1 MSWFNFGK
9 KKEQRSADVHP
20 ITYEDV
26 YGISGGFSIFKQHN
40 SFALSLSAVYSA
52 VELISNSIALL
63 PIQVKFKDDKGEPQ
77 VNSEHELNLAF
88 NNNDMSKYM
97 IIKMMVVDM
106 LLFGNGYALI
116 ERSGGHVTGIRYLES
131 NDVQVQWDKYKKKL
145 YYTCNTV
152 AGKIIQPENILHI
165 YKNSR
170 DGHTGIGV
178 LKYAART
185 IDLANYTENSSLD
198 YFAKGLNVTGIVHAK
213 QPMNKIQAQQALNS
227 IEGNVNADKAY
238 YKFLPFDIDFQPL
251 TQNAKDAQMIETRL
265 FNVSEIARFFNIS
278 PVLLQDLSKSSY
290 STVEAANLQ
299 FLTQTLLP
307 YISIIEAEF
316 NRKLVGEENIFIDLD
331 EREFLRTDS
340 QSTANYYVTLVNA
353 GILSRNEV
361 REQLGYN
368 KVEGGDEL
376 AIPYTNT
383 EQNTF
388 GDKSEE
394 KPEEEKPEEEKPEE
408 KPEEEKP
415 AKRGRKPKSSESK

>member
-26 YGISGGFSIFKQHN
+26 YGVSGGFSIFKQHN

-316 NRKLVGEENIFIDLD
+316 NRKLVGKENIFIDLD

-394 KPEEEKPEEEKPEE
+394 KNDTDEKPEDKEEKQ
-408 KPEEEKP
+408 P
-415 AKRGRKPKSSESK
+415 AKRYRKPKSSESK

>member
-9 KKEQRSADVHP
+9 KKEERSADVHP

-26 YGISGGFSIFKQHN
+26 YGVSGGFSIFKQHN

-394 KPEEEKPEEEKPEE
+394 KNNTDEKPEE
-408 KPEEEKP
+408 KEEEQP
-415 AKRGRKPKSSESK
+415 AKRGRKSKSSESK

>member
-9 KKEQRSADVHP
+9 KKEERSADARP

-63 PIQVKFKDDKGEPQ
+63 PIQVKFKDDKGEAQ
-77 VNSEHELNLAF
+77 INNDHELNLAF

-97 IIKMMVVDM
+97 IIKMMVADM

-116 ERSGGHVTGIRYLES
+116 ERSGGHVTGIRYLEA

-152 AGKIIQPENILHI
+152 AGKVIQPENILHI

-394 KPEEEKPEEEKPEE
+394 KNDTDEKPEDKEEKQ
-408 KPEEEKP
+408 P
-415 AKRGRKPKSSESK
+415 AKRSRKPKSVESK

>member
-394 KPEEEKPEEEKPEE
+394 KPEEEKPEE

-415 AKRGRKPKSSESK
+415 TKRGRKPKSSESK

>member
-9 KKEQRSADVHP
+9 KKEERSADVHP

-26 YGISGGFSIFKQHN
+26 YGVSGGFSIFKQHN

-63 PIQVKFKDDKGEPQ
+63 PIQVKFKDDKGEAQ
-77 VNSEHELNLAF
+77 INNDHELNIAF

-97 IIKMMVVDM
+97 IIKMMVADM

-116 ERSGGHVTGIRYLES
+116 ERSGGHVTGIRYLEA

-152 AGKIIQPENILHI
+152 AGKVIQPENILHI

-198 YFAKGLNVTGIVHAK
+198 FFAKGLNVTGIIHAK
-213 QPMNKIQAQQALNS
+213 QPMNKNQAQQALNS

-307 YISIIEAEF
+307 YISIIESEF

-368 KVEGGDEL
+368 KVDGADEL

-388 GDKSEE
+388 GNKS
-394 KPEEEKPEEEKPEE
+394 EEEKPEEEEE
-408 KPEEEKP
+408 QKP
-415 AKRGRKPKSSESK
+415 AKRSRKPKSAESK

>member
-9 KKEQRSADVHP
+9 KKEKRSADAKP

-26 YGISGGFSIFKQHN
+26 YGVSGGFSIFKQHN

-63 PIQVKFKDDKGEPQ
+63 PIQVKFKDDKGDPQ
-77 VNSEHELNLAF
+77 VNSEHELNIAF

-97 IIKMMVVDM
+97 IIKMMVADM

-116 ERSGGHVTGIRYLES
+116 ERAGGHVTGIRYLES

-170 DGHTGIGV
+170 DGHTGIGI

-213 QPMNKIQAQQALNS
+213 QPMNKMQAQQALNS

-307 YISIIEAEF
+307 YISIIESEF

-394 KPEEEKPEEEKPEE
+394 KNDTDEKPEE
-408 KPEEEKP
+408 KPEEEKQ
-415 AKRGRKPKSSESK
+415 PKSREQK

>member
-9 KKEQRSADVHP
+9 KKEERSADARP

-63 PIQVKFKDDKGEPQ
+63 PIQVKFKDDKGDPQ
-77 VNSEHELNLAF
+77 INNDHELNLAF

-97 IIKMMVVDM
+97 IIKMMVADM

-116 ERSGGHVTGIRYLES
+116 ERSGGHVTGIRYLEA

-152 AGKIIQPENILHI
+152 AGKVIQPENILHI

-394 KPEEEKPEEEKPEE
+394 KNDTDEKPEDKEEKQ
-408 KPEEEKP
+408 P
-415 AKRGRKPKSSESK
+415 AKRGRKPKSEESK

>member
-9 KKEQRSADVHP
+9 KKEERSADARP

-63 PIQVKFKDDKGEPQ
+63 PIQVKFKDDKGDPQ
-77 VNSEHELNLAF
+77 INNDHELNLAF

-97 IIKMMVVDM
+97 IIKMMVADM

-116 ERSGGHVTGIRYLES
+116 ERSGGHVTGIRYLEA

-152 AGKIIQPENILHI
+152 AGKVIQPENILHI

-394 KPEEEKPEEEKPEE
+394 ENDTDEKPEDK
-408 KPEEEKP
+408 EEEKP
-415 AKRGRKPKSSESK
+415 AKRGRKPKSEESK

>member
-9 KKEQRSADVHP
+9 KKEERSADARP

-63 PIQVKFKDDKGEPQ
+63 PIQVKFKDDKGDPQ
-77 VNSEHELNLAF
+77 INNDHELNLAF

-97 IIKMMVVDM
+97 IIKMMVADM

-116 ERSGGHVTGIRYLES
+116 ERSGGHVTGIRYLEA

-394 KPEEEKPEEEKPEE
+394 EKDTDEKPEDK
-408 KPEEEKP
+408 EEEKP
-415 AKRGRKPKSSESK
+415 AKRGRKPKSAESK

>member
-9 KKEQRSADVHP
+9 KKEERSADVHP

-26 YGISGGFSIFKQHN
+26 YGVSGGFSIFKQHN

-316 NRKLVGEENIFIDLD
+316 NRKLVGKENIFIDLD

-394 KPEEEKPEEEKPEE
+394 KNDTDEKPEDKEEKQ
-408 KPEEEKP
+408 P
-415 AKRGRKPKSSESK
+415 AKRYRKPKSSESK

>member
-9 KKEQRSADVHP
+9 KKEERSADARP

-63 PIQVKFKDDKGEPQ
+63 PIQVKFKDDKGEAQ
-77 VNSEHELNLAF
+77 INNDHELNLAF

-97 IIKMMVVDM
+97 IIKMMVADM

-116 ERSGGHVTGIRYLES
+116 ERSGGHVTGIRYLEA

-152 AGKIIQPENILHI
+152 AGKVIQPENILHI

-198 YFAKGLNVTGIVHAK
+198 FFAKGLNVTGIIHAK
-213 QPMNKIQAQQALNS
+213 QPMNKMQAQQALNS

-307 YISIIEAEF
+307 YISIIESEF
-316 NRKLVGEENIFIDLD
+316 NRKLVGEDNIFIDLD

-368 KVEGGDEL
+368 KVEGADEL

-394 KPEEEKPEEEKPEE
+394 EKDTDEKPEDKEEKQ
-408 KPEEEKP
+408 P
-415 AKRGRKPKSSESK
+415 AKRGRKPKSVESK

>member
-9 KKEQRSADVHP
+9 KKEERSADVHP

-26 YGISGGFSIFKQHN
+26 YGVSGGFSIFKQHN
-40 SFALSLSAVYSA
+40 NFALSLSAVYSA

-63 PIQVKFKDDKGEPQ
+63 PIQVKFNDDKGEPQ
-77 VNSEHELNLAF
+77 VNSEHELNIAF

-97 IIKMMVVDM
+97 IIKMMVADM

-170 DGHTGIGV
+170 DGHTGIGI

-213 QPMNKIQAQQALNS
+213 QPMNKMQAQQALNS

-307 YISIIEAEF
+307 YISIIESEF

-340 QSTANYYVTLVNA
+340 QSTANYLSTLKNN
-353 GILSRNEV
+353 GIITTNEC
-361 REQLGYN
+361 REMLGLPRI
-368 KVEGGDEL
+368 EGGDE
-376 AIPYTNT
+376 IYVPFTDIN
-383 EQNTF
+383 QNKLSNSDTQ
-388 GDKSEE
+388 E
-394 KPEEEKPEEEKPEE
+394 KEEKPEE
-408 KPEEEKP
+408 KPEEEKQP

>member
-9 KKEQRSADVHP
+9 KKEERSADARP

-63 PIQVKFKDDKGEPQ
+63 PIQVKFKDDKGEAQ
-77 VNSEHELNLAF
+77 INNDHELNLAF

-97 IIKMMVVDM
+97 IIKMMVADM

-116 ERSGGHVTGIRYLES
+116 ERSGGHVTGIRYLEA

-152 AGKIIQPENILHI
+152 AGKVIQPENILHI

-198 YFAKGLNVTGIVHAK
+198 FFAKGLNVTGIIHAK
-213 QPMNKIQAQQALNS
+213 QPMNKMQAQQALNS

-307 YISIIEAEF
+307 YISIIESEF

-368 KVEGGDEL
+368 KVEGADEL

-394 KPEEEKPEEEKPEE
+394 EKDTDEKPEDKEEKQ
-408 KPEEEKP
+408 P
-415 AKRGRKPKSSESK
+415 AKRGRKPKSAESK

>member
-9 KKEQRSADVHP
+9 KKEERSADVHP

-26 YGISGGFSIFKQHN
+26 YGVSGGFSIFKQHN

-63 PIQVKFKDDKGEPQ
+63 PIQVKFKDDKGEAQ
-77 VNSEHELNLAF
+77 INNDHELNIAF

-97 IIKMMVVDM
+97 IIKMMVADM

-116 ERSGGHVTGIRYLES
+116 ERSGGHVTGIRYLEA

-152 AGKIIQPENILHI
+152 AGKVIQPENILHI

-198 YFAKGLNVTGIVHAK
+198 FFAKGLNVTGIIHAK
-213 QPMNKIQAQQALNS
+213 QPMNKNQAQQALNS

-307 YISIIEAEF
+307 YISIIESEF
-316 NRKLVGEENIFIDLD
+316 NRKLVVEENIFIDLD

-340 QSTANYYVTLVNA
+340 QSTANYLKTLKEA
-353 GILSRNEV
+353 GIITTNEC
-361 REQLGYN
+361 REQLGLG
-368 KVEGGDEL
+368 KIEGGDEL
-376 AIPYTNT
+376 IIPYSDVN
-383 EQNTF
+383 QNTV
-388 GDKSEE
+388 GNKS
-394 KPEEEKPEEEKPEE
+394 EEEKPQEEEEQ
-408 KPEEEKP
+408 KP
-415 AKRGRKPKSSESK
+415 AKRGRKSKSAEEK

>member
-9 KKEQRSADVHP
+9 SKEKRSEDVHP

-63 PIQVKFKDDKGEPQ
+63 PIQIKFKDEKGDPQ
-77 VNSEHELNLAF
+77 VNSDHELNIAF

-97 IIKMMVVDM
+97 IIKMMVADM

-116 ERSGGHVTGIRYLES
+116 QRSGGHVTGIRYLEA
-131 NDVQVQWDKYKKKL
+131 NDVQVQWDKNKNKL
-145 YYTCNTV
+145 YYTCSLIPGRV
-152 AGKIIQPENILHI
+152 IQPENILHI

-290 STVEAANLQ
+290 SSIEAANLQ

-307 YISIIEAEF
+307 YIAIIETEF
-316 NRKLVGEENIFIDLD
+316 NRKLVGEEKIFIDLD

-340 QSTANYYVTLVNA
+340 QSTANYLKTLKES
-353 GILSRNEV
+353 GIITTNEC
-361 REQLGYN
+361 REQLGLPRI
-368 KVEGGDEL
+368 EGGDSL
-376 AIPYTNT
+376 VIPYTDIN
-383 EQNTF
+383 QNTV
-388 GDKSEE
+388 GDKSG
-394 KPEEEKPEEEKPEE
+394 EEEKEEQKPEE
-408 KPEEEKP
+408 KPEETQP
-415 AKRGRKPKSSESK
+415 VKRGRKSKSVEQK

>member
-26 YGISGGFSIFKQHN
+26 YGVSGGFSIFKQHN
-40 SFALSLSAVYSA
+40 SFAMSLSAVYSA

-77 VNSEHELNLAF
+77 VNSEHELNIAF

-97 IIKMMVVDM
+97 IIKMMVSDM

-116 ERSGGHVTGIRYLES
+116 ERSGAHVTGIRYLES

-152 AGKIIQPENILHI
+152 PGKVIQPENILHI

-170 DGHTGIGV
+170 DGHTGIGI

-213 QPMNKIQAQQALNS
+213 QPMNKMQAQQALNS

-278 PVLLQDLSKSSY
+278 PVLLQDLTKSSY

-340 QSTANYYVTLVNA
+340 QSTANYLSTLKNN
-353 GILSRNEV
+353 GIITTNEC
-361 REQLGYN
+361 REMLGLPRI
-368 KVEGGDEL
+368 EGGDE
-376 AIPYTNT
+376 IFVPFTDIN
-383 EQNTF
+383 QNKLSNSDTQE
-388 GDKSEE
+388 SEE
-394 KPEEEKPEEEKPEE
+394 EGKPEEN
-408 KPEEEKP
+408 PEEEKP
-415 AKRGRKPKSSESK
+415 AKRGRKPKSEESK

>member
-9 KKEQRSADVHP
+9 KKEERSADVHP

-26 YGISGGFSIFKQHN
+26 YGVSGGFSIFKQHN

-368 KVEGGDEL
+368 KVEGGGEL

-394 KPEEEKPEEEKPEE
+394 KNDTDEKPEDKEEKQ
-408 KPEEEKP
+408 P
-415 AKRGRKPKSSESK
+415 AKRCRKPKSSESK

>member
-9 KKEQRSADVHP
+9 KKEERSADVHP

-26 YGISGGFSIFKQHN
+26 YGVSGGFSIFKQHN

-63 PIQVKFKDDKGEPQ
+63 PIQVKFKDDKGEAQ
-77 VNSEHELNLAF
+77 INNDHELNLAF

-97 IIKMMVVDM
+97 IIKMMVADM

-116 ERSGGHVTGIRYLES
+116 ERSGGHVTGIRYLEA

-152 AGKIIQPENILHI
+152 AGKVIQPENILHI

-198 YFAKGLNVTGIVHAK
+198 FFAKGLNVTGIIHAK
-213 QPMNKIQAQQALNS
+213 QPMDKRQAQQALHS

-307 YISIIEAEF
+307 YISIIESEF

-368 KVEGGDEL
+368 KVDGADEL

-388 GDKSEE
+388 GNKS
-394 KPEEEKPEEEKPEE
+394 EEEKPEE
-408 KPEEEKP
+408 KPAPEEEQKP
-415 AKRGRKPKSSESK
+415 AKRSRKSKSDIVK

>member
-9 KKEQRSADVHP
+9 KKEERSADAKP

-26 YGISGGFSIFKQHN
+26 YGVSGGFSIFKQHN
-40 SFALSLSAVYSA
+40 NFALSLSAVYSA

-63 PIQVKFKDDKGEPQ
+63 PIQVKFKDDKGDPQ
-77 VNSEHELNLAF
+77 VNSDHELNLAF

-97 IIKMMVVDM
+97 IIKMMVADM

-131 NDVQVQWDKYKKKL
+131 NDVQVQWDKYKNKL

-152 AGKIIQPENILHI
+152 AGKVIQPENILHI

-170 DGHTGIGV
+170 DGHTGIGI

-213 QPMNKIQAQQALNS
+213 QPMNKMQAQQALNS

-394 KPEEEKPEEEKPEE
+394 ENDTEEKPEE
-408 KPEEEKP
+408 KPEEEKQP

>member
-9 KKEQRSADVHP
+9 KKEERSADVHP

-63 PIQVKFKDDKGEPQ
+63 PIQVKFKDDKGDPQ
-77 VNSEHELNLAF
+77 INNDHELNLAF

-97 IIKMMVVDM
+97 IIKMMVADM

-116 ERSGGHVTGIRYLES
+116 ERSGGHVTGIRYLEA

-394 KPEEEKPEEEKPEE
+394 EKDTDEKPEDKEEKQ
-408 KPEEEKP
+408 P
-415 AKRGRKPKSSESK
+415 AKRGRKPKSEESK

>member
-9 KKEQRSADVHP
+9 KKEERSADVHP

-26 YGISGGFSIFKQHN
+26 YGVSGGFSIFKQHN

-63 PIQVKFKDDKGEPQ
+63 PIQVKFKDDKGEAQ
-77 VNSEHELNLAF
+77 INNDHELNIAF

-97 IIKMMVVDM
+97 IIKMMVADM

-116 ERSGGHVTGIRYLES
+116 ERAGGHVTGIRYLEA

-152 AGKIIQPENILHI
+152 AGKVIQPENILHI

-198 YFAKGLNVTGIVHAK
+198 FFAKGLNVTGIIHAK
-213 QPMNKIQAQQALNS
+213 QPMDKRQAQQALHS

-307 YISIIEAEF
+307 YISIIESEF

-368 KVEGGDEL
+368 KVDGADEL

-388 GDKSEE
+388 GNKSEE
-394 KPEEEKPEEEKPEE
+394 EKEEEKPVPEE
-408 KPEEEKP
+408 GQKP
-415 AKRGRKPKSSESK
+415 AKRSRKSKSDIVK

>member
-26 YGISGGFSIFKQHN
+26 YGVSGGFSIFKQHN

-340 QSTANYYVTLVNA
+340 QSTANYLSTLKNN
-353 GILSRNEV
+353 GIITTNEC
-361 REQLGYN
+361 REMLGLPRI
-368 KVEGGDEL
+368 EGGDE
-376 AIPYTNT
+376 IFVPFTDIN
-383 EQNTF
+383 QNKLSNS
-388 GDKSEE
+388 DKQE
-394 KPEEEKPEEEKPEE
+394 PEEEKPEE

>member
-9 KKEQRSADVHP
+9 KKEERSADVHP

-26 YGISGGFSIFKQHN
+26 YGVSGGFSIFKQHN

-63 PIQVKFKDDKGEPQ
+63 PIQVKFKDDKGEAQ
-77 VNSEHELNLAF
+77 INNDHELNIAF

-97 IIKMMVVDM
+97 IIKMMVADM

-116 ERSGGHVTGIRYLES
+116 ERSGGHVTGIRYLEA

-152 AGKIIQPENILHI
+152 AGKVIQPENILHI

-198 YFAKGLNVTGIVHAK
+198 FFAKGLNVTGIIHAK
-213 QPMNKIQAQQALNS
+213 QPMDKRQAQQALHS

-307 YISIIEAEF
+307 YISIIESEF

-368 KVEGGDEL
+368 KVDGADEL

-388 GDKSEE
+388 GNKS
-394 KPEEEKPEEEKPEE
+394 EEEKPEE
-408 KPEEEKP
+408 KPAPEEEQKP
-415 AKRGRKPKSSESK
+415 AKRSRKSKSDIVK

>member
-9 KKEQRSADVHP
+9 KKEERSADVHP

-26 YGISGGFSIFKQHN
+26 YGVSGGFSIFKQHN

-63 PIQVKFKDDKGEPQ
+63 PIQVKFKDDKGEAQ
-77 VNSEHELNLAF
+77 INNDHELNIAF

-97 IIKMMVVDM
+97 IIKMMVADM

-116 ERSGGHVTGIRYLES
+116 ERSGGHVTGIRYLEA

-152 AGKIIQPENILHI
+152 AGKVIQPENILHI

-198 YFAKGLNVTGIVHAK
+198 FFAKGLNVTGIIHAK
-213 QPMNKIQAQQALNS
+213 QPMNKNQAQQALNS

-307 YISIIEAEF
+307 YISIIESEF

-368 KVEGGDEL
+368 KVDGADEL

-388 GDKSEE
+388 GNKS
-394 KPEEEKPEEEKPEE
+394 EEEKPEE
-408 KPEEEKP
+408 KPEPEEEKKP
-415 AKRGRKPKSSESK
+415 AKRGRKPKSAEEK

>member
-26 YGISGGFSIFKQHN
+26 YGVSGGFSIFKQHN

-116 ERSGGHVTGIRYLES
+116 ERSGAHVTGIRYLES

-178 LKYAART
+178 LKYASRT

-213 QPMNKIQAQQALNS
+213 QPMNKMQAQQALNS

-394 KPEEEKPEEEKPEE
+394 KNDTDEKPEDKEEKQ
-408 KPEEEKP
+408 P
-415 AKRGRKPKSSESK
+415 AKRCRKPKSSESK

>member
-9 KKEQRSADVHP
+9 KKEERSADVHP

-26 YGISGGFSIFKQHN
+26 YGVSGGFSIFKQHN

-63 PIQVKFKDDKGEPQ
+63 PIQVKFKDDKGEAQ
-77 VNSEHELNLAF
+77 INNDHELNIAF

-97 IIKMMVVDM
+97 IIKMMVADM

-116 ERSGGHVTGIRYLES
+116 ERSGGHVTGIRYLEA

-152 AGKIIQPENILHI
+152 AGKVIQPENILHI

-170 DGHTGIGV
+170 DGHTGVGV

-198 YFAKGLNVTGIVHAK
+198 FFAKGLNVTGIIHAK
-213 QPMNKIQAQQALNS
+213 QPMDKRQAQQALHS

-307 YISIIEAEF
+307 YISIIESEF

-368 KVEGGDEL
+368 KVDGADEL

-388 GDKSEE
+388 GNKS
-394 KPEEEKPEEEKPEE
+394 EEEKPEQKPE
-408 KPEEEKP
+408 PEEEQKP
-415 AKRGRKPKSSESK
+415 AKRGRKSKSAEEK

>member
-9 KKEQRSADVHP
+9 KKEERSADVRP

-63 PIQVKFKDDKGEPQ
+63 PIQVKFKDDKGEAQ
-77 VNSEHELNLAF
+77 INNDHELNLAF

-97 IIKMMVVDM
+97 IIKMMVADM

-116 ERSGGHVTGIRYLES
+116 ERSGGHVTGIRYLEA

-152 AGKIIQPENILHI
+152 AGKVIQPENILHI

-394 KPEEEKPEEEKPEE
+394 KNDSDEKPEEEEE
-408 KPEEEKP
+408 KQP
-415 AKRGRKPKSSESK
+415 AKRGRKPKSAESK

>member
-1 MSWFNFGK
+1 M
-9 KKEQRSADVHP
+9 H
-20 ITYEDV
+20 
-26 YGISGGFSIFKQHN
+26 IF
-40 SFALSLSAVYSA
+40 
-52 VELISNSIALL
+52 
-63 PIQVKFKDDKGEPQ
+63 
-77 VNSEHELNLAF
+77 
-88 NNNDMSKYM
+88 
-97 IIKMMVVDM
+97 
-106 LLFGNGYALI
+106 
-116 ERSGGHVTGIRYLES
+116 
-131 NDVQVQWDKYKKKL
+131 
-145 YYTCNTV
+145 
-152 AGKIIQPENILHI
+152 
-165 YKNSR
+165 KNSR

-198 YFAKGLNVTGIVHAK
+198 FFAKGLNVTGIIHAK
-213 QPMNKIQAQQALNS
+213 QPMNKNQAQQALNS

-340 QSTANYYVTLVNA
+340 QSTANYLKTLKEA
-353 GILSRNEV
+353 GIITTNEC
-361 REQLGYN
+361 REQLGLG
-368 KVEGGDEL
+368 KIEGGDDL
-376 AIPYTNT
+376 VIPYTDIN
-383 EQNTF
+383 QNTV
-388 GDKSEE
+388 GNKS
-394 KPEEEKPEEEKPEE
+394 EEEKPQDEEEQ
-408 KPEEEKP
+408 KP
-415 AKRGRKPKSSESK
+415 AKRSRKAKSTE

>member
-9 KKEQRSADVHP
+9 KKEERSADVHP

-26 YGISGGFSIFKQHN
+26 YGVSGGFSIFKQHN

-63 PIQVKFKDDKGEPQ
+63 PIQVKFKDDKGEAQ
-77 VNSEHELNLAF
+77 INNDHELNIAF

-97 IIKMMVVDM
+97 IIKMMVADM

-116 ERSGGHVTGIRYLES
+116 ERSGGHVTGIRYLEA

-152 AGKIIQPENILHI
+152 AGKVIQPENILHI

-198 YFAKGLNVTGIVHAK
+198 FFAKGLNVTGIIHAK
-213 QPMNKIQAQQALNS
+213 QPMNKNQAQQALNS

-307 YISIIEAEF
+307 YISIIESEF

-368 KVEGGDEL
+368 KVDGADEL

-388 GDKSEE
+388 GNKSEE
-394 KPEEEKPEEEKPEE
+394 EKEEEKPV
-408 KPEEEKP
+408 PEEEQKP
-415 AKRGRKPKSSESK
+415 AKRNRKSKSDIVK

>member
-9 KKEQRSADVHP
+9 KKEERSADVHP

-26 YGISGGFSIFKQHN
+26 YGVSGGFSIFKQHN

-213 QPMNKIQAQQALNS
+213 QPMNKMQAQQALNS

-394 KPEEEKPEEEKPEE
+394 KNDTDEKPEDKEEKQ
-408 KPEEEKP
+408 P
-415 AKRGRKPKSSESK
+415 AKRYRKPKSSESK

>member
-9 KKEQRSADVHP
+9 KKEERSADVHP

-26 YGISGGFSIFKQHN
+26 YGVSGGFSIFKQHN

-63 PIQVKFKDDKGEPQ
+63 PIQVKFKDDKGEAQ
-77 VNSEHELNLAF
+77 INNDHELNIAF

-97 IIKMMVVDM
+97 IIKMMVADM

-116 ERSGGHVTGIRYLES
+116 ERSSGHVTGIRYLEA

-145 YYTCNTV
+145 YYTCNLV
-152 AGKIIQPENILHI
+152 PDKVIQPENILHI

-170 DGHTGIGV
+170 DGHTGVGV

-198 YFAKGLNVTGIVHAK
+198 FFAKGLNVTGIIHAK
-213 QPMNKIQAQQALNS
+213 QPMDKRQAQQALHS

-307 YISIIEAEF
+307 YISIIESEF

-368 KVEGGDEL
+368 KVDGADEL

-388 GDKSEE
+388 GEKSEQD
-394 KPEEEKPEEEKPEE
+394 EKPEE
-408 KPEEEKP
+408 KSEQEEK
-415 AKRGRKPKSSESK
+415 

>member
-9 KKEQRSADVHP
+9 KKEERSADARP

-63 PIQVKFKDDKGEPQ
+63 PIQVKFKDDKGEAQ
-77 VNSEHELNLAF
+77 INNDHELNLAF

-97 IIKMMVVDM
+97 IIKMMVADM

-116 ERSGGHVTGIRYLES
+116 ERSGGHVTGIRYLEA

-394 KPEEEKPEEEKPEE
+394 EKDTDEKPEDK
-408 KPEEEKP
+408 EEEKP
-415 AKRGRKPKSSESK
+415 AKRGRKPKSEESK

>member
-26 YGISGGFSIFKQHN
+26 YGVSGGFSIFKQHN

-152 AGKIIQPENILHI
+152 AGKVIQPENILHI

-307 YISIIEAEF
+307 YISIIESEF

-340 QSTANYYVTLVNA
+340 QSTANYLSTLKNN
-353 GILSRNEV
+353 GIITTNEC
-361 REQLGYN
+361 REMLGLPRI
-368 KVEGGDEL
+368 EGGDE
-376 AIPYTNT
+376 IFVPFTDIN
-383 EQNTF
+383 QNKLSNS
-388 GDKSEE
+388 DKQE
-394 KPEEEKPEEEKPEE
+394 PEEEKPEE